1 MYVYF
6 CRIRSCNMLQCCDVF
21 VHHIV
26 LLMALISGRTRM
38 LFNHQIW
45 RSYVW
50 TQPNYIVCLILVTH
64 KHILILVI

>member
-1 MYVYF
+1 MYIFMPNSYLQYVA
-6 CRIRSCNMLQCCDVF
+6 MLQCCDVF
-21 VHHIV
+21 VHHTV

-64 KHILILVI
+64 KHIFL